1 MKKRATAAISPCIPF
16 DRASDI
22 PFYRQIYEGYRAAIL
37 SGQIRPGQRLPSTRA
52 LAAELNISRLP
63 VINGFEQLLHEGYI
77 EGKIGA
83 GTYVNESIPD
93 ELTRPILSRRPVNLQ
108 PRAMTQWRQ
117 EDAVSP
123 GSNMPGNRGG
133 LGAFRV
139 SLPALDH
146 FPHKIWS
153 RLVSRQA
160 KRLTIEF
167 MAYGDPAG
175 YPP

>member
-1 MKKRATAAISPCIPF
+1 MKKRATAAISPYIPF
-16 DRASDI
+16 DRASGI

-37 SGQIRPGQRLPSTRA
+37 SGEIRPGQRLPSTRA

-93 ELTRPILSRRPVNLQ
+93 ELTRPLLSGGQVKQRQQTMKP
-108 PRAMTQWRQ
+108 PRQ
-117 EDAVSP
+117 EDAAPTGSDMAGGP
-123 GSNMPGNRGG
+123 GW

-153 RLVSRQA
+153 RLVS
-160 KRLTIEF
+160 
-167 MAYGDPAG
+167 
-175 YPP
+175 